1 MTFAGPFRQHFH
13 ASADDRDSKILEFD
27 ANQTVG
33 ATGLLGSQVANITTT
48 NSLIVADPNTQTNTE
63 LTVSVWVYP
72 VMDNESFENDG
83 TSGSGHSP
91 HTIFAQYDEDAED
104 FNIRLQIT
112 GNYSTSKG
120 KVNFRVRDRVINHTV
135 ETINYNQWNHILI
148 SMESAQNSNTTYND
162 KIHLVVNGT
171 RYTKTSTTNTLTG
184 VSVNGSGDQLIT
196 SDTDFNFVM
205 GASPSDPP
213 TYSTG
218 NFFYDGAIYQ
228 LFVDNVYR
236 DMATYSNIQVFNQTA
251 KRNNAALPNQSPLVL
266 ITDFK
271 DFNSGTTT
279 PGTIIHRNRVSTST
293 RSKP

>member
-27 ANQTVG
+27 ANKSIG
-33 ATGLLGSQVANITTT
+33 SAGLLGSQVANITTT
-48 NSLIVADPNTQTNTE
+48 NSLIVADPGTQTNTE

-72 VMDNESFENDG
+72 IMDDEGFENAEG
-83 TSGSGHSP
+83 GHSP

-112 GNYSTSKG
+112 GDFSTSKG
-120 KVNFRVRDRVINHTV
+120 KVNFRARDRVINHTV

-148 SMESAQNSNTTYND
+148 SMQSAQNSNTTYND

-171 RYTKTSTTNTLTG
+171 RYTRTSTINTLTG
-184 VSVNGSGDQLIT
+184 VSVNGTGDQLIT
-196 SDTDFNFVM
+196 SDSDFNFVM
-205 GASPSDPP
+205 GCSPSDPP
-213 TYSTG
+213 TYSNG

-236 DMATYSNIQVFNQTA
+236 DMTTYSNIQVFNQTA

-271 DFNSGTTT
+271 DFNSGTNN
-279 PGTIIHRNRVSTST
+279 PGTIIHRTRVSTST